1 MTKTQTL
8 DCKLLKII
16 FKVDLLWFYNLESKT
31 SKGRIEKNMA
41 ICICN
46 QENFSNTQGFL
57 LTDDIRWVLP
67 RARHGW
73 TWGMHSPCPQNS

>member
-46 QENFSNTQGFL
+46 QAWIWRLE
-57 LTDDIRWVLP
+57 LTSCDL
-67 RARHGW
+67 
-73 TWGMHSPCPQNS
+73 SKLFNSLASFCYL